1 MQATKTP
8 RAPSNQFGSS
18 LIEVLVASAI
28 LGMGLL
34 GLMLGQTRAGIDLR
48 QSEWRTD
55 ARFLAI
61 DLAEQIRAYGP
72 SGVPTSR
79 RSAWR
84 DRVAERLPGG
94 EATVEWP
101 ATAGGSGTITLVWR
115 LPGNA
120 GDAELRYVFRS

>member
-1 MQATKTP
+1 MQVTTNP
-8 RAPSNQFGSS
+8 RPRSNQAGSS

-34 GLMLGQTRAGIDLR
+34 GLILGQTRAGIDLR
-48 QSEWRTD
+48 QSQWRTD

-61 DLAEQIRAYGP
+61 DLAEQVRAYGP
-72 SGVPTSR
+72 SGLPTAR

-101 ATAGGSGTITLVWR
+101 ATVGASGTITLVWR

-120 GDAELRYVFRS
+120 GDATLSREFLP